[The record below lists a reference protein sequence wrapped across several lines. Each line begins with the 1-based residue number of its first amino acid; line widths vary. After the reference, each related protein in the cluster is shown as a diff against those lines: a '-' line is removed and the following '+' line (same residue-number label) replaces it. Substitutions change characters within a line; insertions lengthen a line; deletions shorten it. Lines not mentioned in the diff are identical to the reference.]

1 MQRSTMQDAISAPSV
16 GGIVRLTRFILRGTL
31 ILELLGAL
39 AMLPVFCR
47 DYGWRGVWKNEKMVQ
62 MPQLLFYVENKSGE
76 DLSVYTSGTT
86 LNGADSNADIWVDLP
101 PCSKTVTP
109 CLCTDLFFDSQED
122 IHSISTTLHYTVG
135 DLAEFTQNVTVAL
148 N

>member
-1 MQRSTMQDAISAPSV
+1 MIST
-16 GGIVRLTRFILRGTL
+16 F
-31 ILELLGAL
+31 E
-39 AMLPVFCR
+39 
-47 DYGWRGVWKNEKMVQ
+47 KEKMVQ

-86 LNGADSNADIWVDLP
+86 LNGTDSNADIWVDLP

-109 CLCTDLFFDSQED
+109 CLCTDLSFDSQED
-122 IHSISTTLHYTVG
+122 IHSISTALHYTVG
-135 DLAEFTQNVTVAL
+135 DLAECSQDVTVSL